1 MNATRRNALL
11 KEYSEVGD
19 NFRLLTDIRF
29 KLLTLL
35 PIAAAA
41 AAAIKHDALGT
52 QAFGLSLFGL
62 VATLGLATYN
72 ARNDQ
77 LYDELVG
84 RAASIE
90 RSLGLPDGYFAN
102 RPRAWLEV
110 PLGKLRWPID
120 HRTGVTT
127 IYAASVALWTSG
139 VIAPALEL
147 VRRANLPQFA
157 VSDPAIGVNISAIA
171 LAIILT
177 ALGLLFIRTHKKRRD
192 GKLRKW
198 AAEAVKTAAELPLET
213 IGESKR
219 LLSLCVWLS
228 GERTTTISSRAKFY
242 AKLDEDTVS
251 YYLPTGSQLITAAHI
266 VALLTNLPA
275 RWLFEC
281 ATNRDGSLS
290 PDKKSDTRRAS

>member
-1 MNATRRNALL
+1 
-11 KEYSEVGD
+11 
-19 NFRLLTDIRF
+19 
-29 KLLTLL
+29 L
-35 PIAAAA
+35 PI
-41 AAAIKHDALGT
+41 G
-52 QAFGLSLFGL
+52 
-62 VATLGLATYN
+62 
-72 ARNDQ
+72 
-77 LYDELVG
+77 
-84 RAASIE
+84 
-90 RSLGLPDGYFAN
+90 
-102 RPRAWLEV
+102 
-110 PLGKLRWPID
+110 LGKLRWPID

-198 AAEAVKTAAELPLET
+198 AAEAVMTAAELPLET

-219 LLSLCVWLS
+219 LLSLSVWLS

>member
-1 MNATRRNALL
+1 MDTTRREALL
-11 KEYSEVGD
+11 KEYSEVGN
-19 NFRLLTDIRF
+19 NFRTLTDIRF
-29 KLLTLL
+29 KLLALL
-35 PIAAAA
+35 PIAAAVA
-41 AAAIKHDALGT
+41 TAVNHDSLGI

-102 RPRAWLEV
+102 RPRPWLDV

-120 HRTGVTT
+120 HGTGVTT

-139 VIAPALEL
+139 VLAPVLEF
-147 VRRANLPQFA
+147 VRRVSLPQSA
-157 VSDPAIGVNISAIA
+157 VRGPPIGVNISAIT

-177 ALGLLFIRTHKKRRD
+177 ALGLLFIGMHKKRRAR
-192 GKLRKW
+192 KLRKW

-213 IGESKR
+213 IGESKK

-228 GERTTTISSRAKFY
+228 GKQTTTISSRANFY
-242 AKLDEDTVS
+242 AKLDAEFRRV
-251 YYLPTGSQLITAAHI
+251 
-266 VALLTNLPA
+266 
-275 RWLFEC
+275 
-281 ATNRDGSLS
+281 LS
-290 PDKKSDTRRAS
+290 PDRIAVDYRGSHSCTSY